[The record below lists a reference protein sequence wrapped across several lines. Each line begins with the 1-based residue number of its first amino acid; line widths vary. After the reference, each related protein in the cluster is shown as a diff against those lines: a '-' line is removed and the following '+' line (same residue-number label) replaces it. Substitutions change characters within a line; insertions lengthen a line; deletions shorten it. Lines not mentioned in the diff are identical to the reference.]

1 VDLVPGERPSHLQ
14 RGPEVAFW
22 EVCVQR
28 NHRIVFAGLINGIL
42 QEALTRIWAKSK
54 FHKPEDFVFCSR
66 NGTPLGR
73 RNILK
78 RQIKPTAKKLGL
90 PGQIDFRS
98 FRTMHSS
105 LMGRAGARAEV
116 IRDDMGHSEIDVTQN
131 IYGKSWWEERV
142 DAVPDVVELL
152 MSAKDKH
159 EPETGTEE
167 TDSQAMLFTAGAKPN
182 ELAPQLAPQPQ

>member
-1 VDLVPGERPSHLQ
+1 
-14 RGPEVAFW
+14 
-22 EVCVQR
+22 
-28 NHRIVFAGLINGIL
+28 
-42 QEALTRIWAKSK
+42 
-54 FHKPEDFVFCSR
+54 
-66 NGTPLGR
+66 
-73 RNILK
+73 
-78 RQIKPTAKKLGL
+78 
-90 PGQIDFRS
+90 
-98 FRTMHSS
+98 
-105 LMGRAGARAEV
+105 MGRAGARAEV